1 MTSLAPE
8 DLPQLPG
15 PADKEVPR
23 EWTFLEPSGVRELCW
38 VWDVKTW
45 EVGALPAGGMYAH

>member
-23 EWTFLEPSGVRELCW
+23 EWTFLEPSGVRGLCW
-38 VWDVKTW
+38 VWDVKTC